1 MSYIFIVIGL
11 FLLIKGADYFVE
23 GCSSIAKSLGIPSL
37 IIGLTI
43 VAFGTSAPEAAVS
56 ITASIKGANEIA
68 IGNIVGSNICNLL
81 LILGLSG
88 LFGKLKANKDI
99 LVRDFPYCILSSLVL
114 IVMSINFFSNINTIG
129 ILNKMQGF
137 ILLCFMGIYI
147 YILIFQAIKNNKV
160 KNEKKETIKIKNILL
175 TIFGLLNIIIGGKI
189 VVICA
194 TNIAESMH
202 ISQNVIA
209 LTIVAVGTSLPEL
222 VTSIVATKKGE
233 LDIAIG
239 NVVGSNIFNVF
250 FILGLSSV
258 ISPITFGLESFVDII
273 VSLIATI
280 LTYSLLL
287 HKNNI
292 GKKKSIMLLITY
304 IIYLIY
310 IIYR

>member
-11 FLLIKGADYFVE
+11 LLLIKGADYFVE
-23 GCSSIAKSLGIPSL
+23 GCSSIAKSLGIPTL

-68 IGNIVGSNICNLL
+68 IGNVVGSNICNLL

-88 LFGKLKANKDI
+88 LFGKLKANKEI
-99 LVRDFPYCILSSLVL
+99 LVRDFPYYILSIL
-114 IVMSINFFSNINTIG
+114 ILIIMSINFFDNINGVG
-129 ILNKMQGF
+129 ILNEMHGF
-137 ILLCFMGIYI
+137 ILLCFMSVYL
-147 YILIFQAIKNNKV
+147 YILIFSALKNNKI
-160 KNEKKETIKIKNILL
+160 KNEKKEKIKLKNILL
-175 TIFGLLNIIIGGKI
+175 TIFGLLSIIVGGKI
-189 VVICA
+189 VVTCA

-258 ISPITFGLESFVDII
+258 ISPITFGLESFIDII
-273 VSLIATI
+273 VSLLATI
-280 LTYSLLL
+280 LTFILILN
-287 HKNNI
+287 KNSI
-292 GKKKSIMLLITY
+292 GKKKSFILLVTY

>member
-11 FLLIKGADYFVE
+11 LLLIKGADYFVE
-23 GCSSIAKSLGIPSL
+23 GCSSIAKSLGIPTL

-68 IGNIVGSNICNLL
+68 IGNVVGSNICNLL

-88 LFGKLKANKDI
+88 LFGKLKANKEI
-99 LVRDFPYCILSSLVL
+99 LVRDFPYYILSIL
-114 IVMSINFFSNINTIG
+114 ILIIMSINFFDNINGVG
-129 ILNKMQGF
+129 ILNEMHGF
-137 ILLCFMGIYI
+137 ILLCFMSVYL
-147 YILIFQAIKNNKV
+147 YILIFSALKNNKI
-160 KNEKKETIKIKNILL
+160 KNEKKEKIKLKNILL
-175 TIFGLLNIIIGGKI
+175 TIFGLLSIIVGGKI
-189 VVICA
+189 VVTCA

-258 ISPITFGLESFVDII
+258 ISPITFGLESFIDII
-273 VSLIATI
+273 VSLLATI
-280 LTYSLLL
+280 FTFILILN
-287 HKNNI
+287 KNSI
-292 GKKKSIMLLITY
+292 GKKKSFILLVTY